1 MRRRSTTGPSVNRI
15 VVVASALLSA
25 LGAGAAEARGAS
37 PGGSEVHEGAAIN
50 YAERIHSALRL
61 HLAPSGPVPPD
72 AVAEVE
78 IHVAADGRITSYR
91 LRTPSGSAVWDEAA
105 LRAVAKT
112 QRLPL
117 DAEGKIP
124 AVLNVSFRRD

>member
-1 MRRRSTTGPSVNRI
+1 MPPLDRRQL
-15 VVVASALLSA
+15 VAAAALCA
-25 LGAGAAEARGAS
+25 LVLPGVCAARG
-37 PGGSEVHEGAAIN
+37 GGTGEEGSDMSSGAAIN
-50 YAERIHSALRL
+50 YAERILSALRL
-61 HLAPSGPVPPD
+61 HLVPSGPVPRD
-72 AVAEVE
+72 VVAEVE
-78 IHVAADGRITSYR
+78 IHVAPDGRITSFR